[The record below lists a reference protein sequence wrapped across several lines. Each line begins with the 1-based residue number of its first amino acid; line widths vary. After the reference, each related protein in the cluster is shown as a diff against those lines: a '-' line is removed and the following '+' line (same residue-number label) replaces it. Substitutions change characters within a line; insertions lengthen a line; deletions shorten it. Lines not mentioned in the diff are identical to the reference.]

1 MPLSTEQTELV
12 VLPQSARYSCHQ
24 CGNCC
29 SRYTVRIDKATH
41 ERLAAVDWSQ
51 YGERFKGRTLFI
63 PLDAAKAEGSYS
75 HELARIGARCI
86 FLEDDNRCVIHS
98 VMGAHAKPLMCRKF
112 PYNFVCTPDGV
123 NVSLDLFCPSALGQ
137 KGEPIENHQSEI
149 HGLLTEVSEVA
160 TLSPEIPL
168 FLDQTL
174 NWRDYVEVENALL
187 ALMLREDA
195 TMEARLI
202 AGTSLILRVC
212 QAQLKAKTESQPA
225 PPVAQTLGEL
235 NTEELLAKAAKTPAA
250 PLVHRLYLGVT
261 LAAFESVAADVRGE
275 KSLGFGAR
283 VRLLRGSGRVKLW
296 TLNGQD
302 VSLNELNK
310 IPFDATQTEI
320 HALLQR
326 WLISK
331 LESRTVV
338 PLTTLVRSWHHF
350 IGHFIWARW
359 FSRAMA
365 SLRGSRVV
373 ERDDLFEG
381 IQLTEMAARTLAPKP
396 GVKSFGKFL
405 DLIYDSPKFVPAAV
419 ADSNAR

>member
-1 MPLSTEQTELV
+1 MEQTELV
-12 VLPQSARYSCHQ
+12 VLPQAARYSCHQ

-29 SRYTVRIDKATH
+29 SRYTVCIDRATH
-41 ERLAAVDWSQ
+41 ERLSAVDWSQ
-51 YGERFKGRTLFI
+51 YGERLKGRPLFI

-86 FLEDDNRCVIHS
+86 FLEDDNCCLIHS

-112 PYNFVCTPDGV
+112 PYNFVRTPDGV

-137 KGEPIENHQSEI
+137 KGDPIENHLPDI

-160 TLSPEIPL
+160 TLPAEGLL

-187 ALMLREDA
+187 ALLLREDA
-195 TMEARLI
+195 TLEARLI

-212 QAQLKAKTESQPA
+212 QAQLKAKMASQPA
-225 PPVAQTLGEL
+225 PPVTQTLSEISKD
-235 NTEELLAKAAKTPAA
+235 ELLARAAKTPAA
-250 PLVHRLYLGVT
+250 PLVHRLYIGVT
-261 LAAFESVAADVRGE
+261 LAAFESMAADVRGE
-275 KSLGFGAR
+275 KPLGFGAR

-296 TLNGQD
+296 TLNGQA
-302 VSLNELNK
+302 VSLHDLSK
-310 IPFDATQTEI
+310 IPFDTTQTEM

-338 PLTTLVRSWHHF
+338 PLTTLVRGWHHF
-350 IGHFIWARW
+350 LGHFLWARW

-365 SLRGSRVV
+365 SLRDSRVV
-373 ERDDLFEG
+373 ARDDLFEG

-405 DLIYDSPKFVPAAV
+405 DLVYDSPKFVPAAV
-419 ADSNAR
+419 ADSKT